1 MASISV
7 RCDGSPEDAWTCD
20 VTLREGG
27 LDISRH
33 RVRVWAADLARFT
46 RGATDPNAIVKA
58 SFAFLLERE
67 SPTRILRSFDL
78 TDINRFFPEYETEIR
93 RRMRLER

>member
-7 RCDGSPEDAWTCD
+7 SCEGYADEGWTCD

-27 LDISRH
+27 IDISTH
-33 RVRVWAADLARFT
+33 CVRVRAPDLARST
-46 RGATDPNAIVKA
+46 PGSTEPDELVKA

-67 SPTRILRSFDL
+67 APEMILRSFDL
-78 TDINRFFPEYETEIR
+78 TEIARYFPEYDSEFPAR
-93 RRMRLER
+93 PR

>member
-7 RCDGSPEDAWTCD
+7 SCEGDADDGWTCD

-27 LDISRH
+27 VVISRH
-33 RVRVWAADLARFT
+33 RVRVWAPDLGRST
-46 RGATDPNAIVKA
+46 SGATEPDELVKA

-67 SPTRILRSFDL
+67 APKMILRSFDL
-78 TDINRFFPEYETEIR
+78 TDIARYFPEYDSEFPVHPR
-93 RRMRLER
+93 

>member
-7 RCDGSPEDAWTCD
+7 RCDGSPEDGWACD

-33 RVRVWAADLARFT
+33 RVRVWDADLTRYT
-46 RGATDPNAIVKA
+46 RGATEPDALVKA

-67 SPTRILRSFDL
+67 SPQQILRSFDL
-78 TDINRFFPEYETEIR
+78 TDIARFFPEYDSTFPAR
-93 RRMRLER
+93 R

>member
-7 RCDGSPEDAWTCD
+7 RCDGDREDAWTCD

-33 RVRVWAADLARFT
+33 RVRVGAADLARFT
-46 RGATDPNAIVKA
+46 RGATDPNALVKA
-58 SFAFLLERE
+58 SFVFLLERE

-93 RRMRLER
+93 RRMRLAR